1 MSIGISSALELE
13 PESYAELLNL
23 DEPLAAS
30 SSRPDYGLHACD
42 GCLRRSWLLTALA
55 GYLDARR
62 HDLQRLTRLLTLS
75 DGDLV
80 RALGAHK
87 RQDLREQY
95 ESFERSRVRLGLCAA
110 AICRH
115 DPNYPYMLNQAQA
128 LGTPAVLYIDGDV
141 ERFKTMFTEPAV
153 AIVGIR
159 KATDYGI
166 EIARSMA
173 RDLTAAG
180 VPVISGLAEGIA
192 AAAHLG
198 AIDAGGPTL
207 TVMPG
212 GVDICY
218 PANKRAL
225 FASMKGSGC
234 AVSELPCGF
243 RMRRWCY
250 AGRSRIVTGLARVV
264 VVVEADK
271 SPVDLMVA
279 NLARMLGKTVAAVPG
294 RVTSSSS
301 RGTHSLLTQG
311 ARLVEGA
318 QDILDLLYG
327 VGARHV
333 PPPGPDLEPALQ
345 SIIEKVGSGHDTV
358 NKLAATGLDPQD
370 ALMALTELELMGKI
384 TRGDGGR
391 YVPCAGL
398 GVAPS

>member
-1 MSIGISSALELE
+1 MSVASALQLE
-13 PESYAELLNL
+13 PESFAELLTL
-23 DEPLAAS
+23 DEPDEQILE
-30 SSRPDYGLHACD
+30 RPDYGMRACND
-42 GCLRRSWLLTALA
+42 CLRRSWLLTALT

-80 RALGAHK
+80 RALGAE
-87 RQDLREQY
+87 RRLDIREQY
-95 ESFERSRVRLGLCAA
+95 EAFKPSQVRLDSCAA
-110 AICRH
+110 AVCRH
-115 DPNYPYMLNQAQA
+115 DPHYPYMLSQAQA
-128 LGTPAVLYIDGDV
+128 LGTPAVLYVDGDV
-141 ERFKTMFTEPAV
+141 ESFKRMFAEPAV

-198 AIDAGGPTL
+198 ALDAGGPTL

-225 FASMKGSGC
+225 FASMKTSGC
-234 AVSELPCGF
+234 GISELPCGF

-250 AGRSRIVTGLARVV
+250 AGRSRIITGLARLV

-271 SPVDLMVA
+271 IPADLMVA
-279 NLARMLGKTVAAVPG
+279 NLAKMLGKTVAAVPG
-294 RVTSSSS
+294 RVTSSTS
-301 RGTHSLLTQG
+301 RGTHALLTQG
-311 ARLVEGA
+311 ARLIEGA
-318 QDILDLLYG
+318 QDVLDLLYG

-333 PPPGPDLEPALQ
+333 PPPGPDLEPELQ
-345 SIIEKVGSGHDTV
+345 SILEKVGAGCDTV
-358 NKLAATGLDPQD
+358 NKLAAMGLDPQD

-398 GVAPS
+398 GVVAR